1 MNLVRQPP
9 GIVRWTK
16 RLEDA
21 SALDMPVRAVEPTVQ
36 AAFGTG
42 TRASVLRGEWLG
54 HAVHPILT
62 DLVVGSWTSAS
73 LLDLVGGREASG
85 PAQRLLGIGLL
96 AAGPTFWTGWAEW
109 ATAGTKEKRVG
120 VVHAVSNGVAL
131 SAYAASWLARRR
143 GDHGRGVKLALTGAA
158 VSGFGAYLGGHLA
171 IARKVGSHDPAYG
184 ETLGV

>member
-9 GIVRWTK
+9 GIVRWTQ

-21 SALDMPVRAVEPTVQ
+21 SVLDGVVRAVEPTVQ

-42 TRASVLRGEWLG
+42 ARASVLRGEWLG

-62 DLVVGSWTSAS
+62 DLVLGSWTSAS
-73 LLDLVGGREASG
+73 LLDLVGGRDASG

-96 AAGPTFWTGWAEW
+96 AAAPTFWTGWAEW
-109 ATAGTKEKRVG
+109 TTAGTRDKRVG
-120 VVHAVSNGVAL
+120 VVHAVSNGAAL
-131 SAYAASWLARRR
+131 SAYAASYLARRR
-143 GDHGRGVKLALTGAA
+143 GDHRRGVGLALAGAA

-171 IARKVGSHDPAYG
+171 VARKVGSHDPAYDG
-184 ETLGV
+184 PLGG